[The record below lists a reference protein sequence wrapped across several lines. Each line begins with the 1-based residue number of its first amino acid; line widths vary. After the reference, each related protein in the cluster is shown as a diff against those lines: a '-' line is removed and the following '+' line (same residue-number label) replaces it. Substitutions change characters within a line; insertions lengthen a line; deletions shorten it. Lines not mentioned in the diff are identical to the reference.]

1 MFINKESDNMQTNM
15 GKADRTIRILIAIA
29 ISVLYYAGMISG
41 TTAIVL
47 GIIAA
52 VLVLTSLVGFCP
64 AYYPFRI
71 STRRKKGI

>member
-1 MFINKESDNMQTNM
+1 MQTNM

-29 ISVLYYAGMISG
+29 IGVLYYAGMISG

-52 VLVLTSLVGFCP
+52 ILVLTSLVGFCP
-64 AYYPFRI
+64 AYYPFKI
-71 STRRKKGI
+71 SSRRKKVI

>member
-1 MFINKESDNMQTNM
+1 MQTNM

-29 ISVLYYAGMISG
+29 IGVLYYAGMISG

-52 VLVLTSLVGFCP
+52 VLVLTSLIGFCP
-64 AYYPFRI
+64 GYYPFRI
-71 STRRKKGI
+71 STRRKKVI

>member
-1 MFINKESDNMQTNM
+1 MQKNM

-29 ISVLYYAGMISG
+29 IGVLYYAGMISG

-52 VLVLTSLVGFCP
+52 ILVLTSLFGFCP
-64 AYYPFRI
+64 GYYPFKI
-71 STRRKKGI
+71 STRRKTGI